1 MDIWNYFI
9 DKNESMSVISEYG
22 FDDKKIIEFNP
33 DIVICFDINQVSR
46 TFECLLDFCK
56 MFLKVPIA
64 IMIDDFFHINFFE
77 SSRHD
82 LVDAIVLKVK
92 NDNTKLEYKEKFP
105 NKIIKSLDTH
115 YINVRN
121 FHSWEQDKEYD
132 IFIYGSRNVVLNK
145 DIHSS
150 VYNKYKKLGGKE
162 EENFNFYEFRKR
174 VINLVCACGKYNMK
188 VLKEEPQTNCRIR
201 GEELS
206 KEINKSYMSLATKC
220 PADKCMMKYI
230 EISASDSIILGDI
243 PSDYKDLFEGNMVEI
258 REDMSD
264 EQILDIIDKALVD
277 KKSLENRA
285 REFGKKIREKYG
297 SDRDNCAND
306 FSIIL
311 KEIIEE
317 YNFIYQGSN
326 HS

>member
-1 MDIWNYFI
+1 MRILFVSTVNYNLNFAKKGDTHYMDIWNYFI

-162 EENFNFYEFRKR
+162 EENFNFYEFRF
-174 VINLVCACGKYNMK
+174 IQL
-188 VLKEEPQTNCRIR
+188 
-201 GEELS
+201 
-206 KEINKSYMSLATKC
+206 
-220 PADKCMMKYI
+220 
-230 EISASDSIILGDI
+230 ILT
-243 PSDYKDLFEGNMVEI
+243 
-258 REDMSD
+258 
-264 EQILDIIDKALVD
+264 ILTL
-277 KKSLENRA
+277 L
-285 REFGKKIREKYG
+285 
-297 SDRDNCAND
+297 
-306 FSIIL
+306 
-311 KEIIEE
+311 
-317 YNFIYQGSN
+317 
-326 HS
+326 